1 MRMSSRS
8 SDTFAAIRAL
18 RQVVEALSLEAD
30 FEAFFRKA
38 AGAAAELI
46 GADAAALILLNA
58 ADQLE
63 YQFFLGVPDAYRE
76 RFLGYCFD
84 RHSGVAGQALA
95 SGQPVFVADYPAH
108 PDALAEF
115 VASGLRAN
123 LALPL
128 PSGGG
133 HIGVLVVSW
142 FGKAALVPE
151 PQLLA
156 LLDTIAA
163 QLGVAHQ
170 RWRLEQ
176 RLQHRADHD
185 DLTDLPN
192 RGHFLER
199 LRQAVADGRRYG
211 RQYALMVIDLDGFK
225 AVNDRAGHAAGDAL
239 LREVAQRLRGVIRGG
254 DVIGRLGGDEFVLLM
269 EYRRWPEEPAGVAG
283 RVLQALGLR
292 VPVTGGTVAVAP
304 SIGIAAFPD
313 DGNDAET
320 LLGNADLAMYEA
332 KHQRGGRQACF
343 FNQAIAQ
350 AVRQRERLLEDV
362 ERALLDGAFELYYQ
376 PIVDPASGNTLVV
389 EALLR
394 WPQADGSVRLPGSF
408 MIEVERHGR
417 RLVQAM
423 GRHVLH
429 SALAQAAAWQGQG
442 FPLVVAVNV
451 SAREF
456 LDDGFLTSLTEA
468 LAAYP
473 DLAHERL
480 VLEITETAALED
492 LDRAR
497 AVMQACRA
505 LGVRFAIDDFGAGH
519 ASLANLRQ
527 LPVDRLKID
536 RLFVAGLPATEADRA
551 VVKAIVA
558 VAQAFGVGV
567 VAEGVE
573 TAAQAQALQEFGCT
587 LMQGYHFAR
596 PMPAAQLT
604 ERLRREHRR
613 RA

>member
-1 MRMSSRS
+1 MS
-8 SDTFAAIRAL
+8 
-18 RQVVEALSLEAD
+18 
-30 FEAFFRKA
+30 
-38 AGAAAELI
+38 
-46 GADAAALILLNA
+46 N
-58 ADQLE
+58 
-63 YQFFLGVPDAYRE
+63 
-76 RFLGYCFD
+76 
-84 RHSGVAGQALA
+84 
-95 SGQPVFVADYPAH
+95 
-108 PDALAEF
+108 
-115 VASGLRAN
+115 
-123 LALPL
+123 
-128 PSGGG
+128 
-133 HIGVLVVSW
+133 
-142 FGKAALVPE
+142 
-151 PQLLA
+151 
-156 LLDTIAA
+156 
-163 QLGVAHQ
+163 
-170 RWRLEQ
+170 
-176 RLQHRADHD
+176 
-185 DLTDLPN
+185 
-192 RGHFLER
+192 
-199 LRQAVADGRRYG
+199 
-211 RQYALMVIDLDGFK
+211 
-225 AVNDRAGHAAGDAL
+225 
-239 LREVAQRLRGVIRGG
+239 
-254 DVIGRLGGDEFVLLM
+254 
-269 EYRRWPEEPAGVAG
+269 
-283 RVLQALGLR
+283 
-292 VPVTGGTVAVAP
+292 
-304 SIGIAAFPD
+304 
-313 DGNDAET
+313 
-320 LLGNADLAMYEA
+320 
-332 KHQRGGRQACF
+332 
-343 FNQAIAQ
+343 
-350 AVRQRERLLEDV
+350 
-362 ERALLDGAFELYYQ
+362 
-376 PIVDPASGNTLVV
+376 NTLVV

>member
-1 MRMSSRS
+1 MLSRYSSAS
-8 SDTFAAIRAL
+8 AAIQAL
-18 RQVVEALSLEAD
+18 RQVIEALSLEAD

-38 AGAAAELI
+38 AGAAAELV
-46 GADAAALILLNA
+46 GADAAALILLNT
-58 ADQLE
+58 DDLLE
-63 YQFFLGVPDAYRE
+63 YQFFLGMPDAYQE

-108 PDALAEF
+108 PSALAEF

-128 PSGGG
+128 PSAGG

-142 FGKAALVPE
+142 FVKAAQAPE

-156 LLDTIAA
+156 LLGTIAA
-163 QLGVAHQ
+163 QLSFAHQ

-176 RLQHRADHD
+176 RLQYRADHD

-192 RGHFLER
+192 RGHFLQR

-211 RQYALMVIDLDGFK
+211 RRYALMVIDLDGFK

-269 EYRRWPEEPAGVAG
+269 EYRRWPKEPAGVAE

-313 DGNDAET
+313 DGEEAGT
-320 LLGNADLAMYEA
+320 LLANADLAMYEA
-332 KHQRGGRQACF
+332 KRRRGGRQICF
-343 FNQAIAQ
+343 FNQSIAQ
-350 AVRQRERLLEDV
+350 AVRQRELLLEQV
-362 ERALLDGAFELYYQ
+362 EQALAEGRFVLHYQ
-376 PIVDPASGNTLVV
+376 PIVDLPDGHTVAV

-394 WPQADGSVRLPGSF
+394 WPQPDGSLRPPGSF
-408 MIEVERHGR
+408 IPEVERHSR
-417 RLVQAM
+417 RLMLAL
-423 GRHVLH
+423 GRYVLT
-429 SALAQAAAWQGQG
+429 SALAQAADWHRDGYG
-442 FPLVVAVNV
+442 LSVAVNV

-456 LDDGFLTSLTEA
+456 LEDGFLPGLIDL
-468 LAAYP
+468 LAEHP
-473 DLAHERL
+473 DLPRERL

-492 LDRAR
+492 LPRAR
-497 AVMQACRA
+497 AVMQSCRA

-519 ASLANLRQ
+519 ASLANLRE

-536 RLFVAGLPATEADRA
+536 GAFVAGLPGAGGDRA
-551 VVKAIVA
+551 VIQAILA
-558 VAQAFGVGV
+558 VAKAFGVGV

-573 TAAQAQALQEFGCT
+573 TPAQSQILQEFGCR

-604 ERLRREHRR
+604 ERLRREHRQ

>member
-1 MRMSSRS
+1 MSSRS
-8 SDTFAAIRAL
+8 SDTFTAIRAL

-38 AGAAAELI
+38 AGAAAELV

-58 ADQLE
+58 ADRLE

-142 FGKAALVPE
+142 FVKAAQAPE

-156 LLDTIAA
+156 LLATIAA

-176 RLQHRADHD
+176 RLQYRADHD

-211 RQYALMVIDLDGFK
+211 RRYALMVIDLDGFK

-313 DGNDAET
+313 DGEEAGT
-320 LLGNADLAMYEA
+320 LLANADLAMYEA
-332 KHQRGGRQACF
+332 KRRRGGRQICF
-343 FNQAIAQ
+343 FNQSIAQ
-350 AVRQRERLLEDV
+350 AVRQRELLLEQV
-362 ERALLDGAFELYYQ
+362 EQALAEGRFVLHYQ
-376 PIVDPASGNTLVV
+376 PIVDLPDGNTIAV

-394 WPQADGSVRLPGSF
+394 WPQPDGSLRPPGSF
-408 MIEVERHGR
+408 IPEVERHSRRLMLALGR
-417 RLVQAM
+417 YVLTSALVQAADWHRD
-423 GRHVLH
+423 GYEL
-429 SALAQAAAWQGQG
+429 S
-442 FPLVVAVNV
+442 VAVNV

-456 LDDGFLTSLTEA
+456 LEDGFLPGLIDL
-468 LAAYP
+468 LAEYP
-473 DLAHERL
+473 DLPRERL

-492 LDRAR
+492 LPRAQ
-497 AVMQACRA
+497 AVMHACRE

-519 ASLANLRQ
+519 ASLANLRE

-536 RLFVAGLPATEADRA
+536 GAFVAGLPGAGGDRA
-551 VVKAIVA
+551 VIQAILA
-558 VAQAFGVGV
+558 VARAFDVGV

-573 TAAQAQALQEFGCT
+573 TPAQSQILQEFGCR

-604 ERLRREHRR
+604 ERLRREHRQ